1 MNKINFL
8 EKTNVTYIIIG
19 IFILFALIH
28 LYKIN
33 SNTTEPFAVI
43 GEDSSVRQGVVIDI
57 PELNQVRFGTN
68 KTGLNTLLDNKA
80 NASDLATKANASDLA
95 LVTTAANNA
104 MPELSIIAYGG
115 GNTLP
120 PGWQLCDGEVLR
132 YYKSTPSVPLFLDNI
147 IVTTSDARFNNL
159 SKQTIPALSGDY
171 YITPDLRGRFIL
183 GTGQGKELEK
193 NSNGNVIA
201 VKGSTN
207 LDIPLTNRGIK
218 DVGGK
223 ETHKLTED
231 EIPTHNHTHK
241 DRIHVEPHPNGNGFD
256 YAFQR
261 LGFELVDYTADPQ
274 NQASNGD
281 WQHWGGWGVRK
292 IWGKNDITGNVGE
305 DTPHENMPPFYV
317 LTYIIKQPIKL

>member
-8 EKTNVTYIIIG
+8 EKTNITYIIIG

-43 GEDSSVRQGVVIDI
+43 REDSNIANGVVIDVPLLSQI
-57 PELNQVRFGTN
+57 RFGN
-68 KTGLNTLLDNKA
+68 TGLNTLLDNKA
-80 NASDLATKANASDLA
+80 NASDLAVVSA
-95 LVTTAANNA
+95 AANNA
-104 MPELSIIAYGG
+104 MPELSIIAFGG
-115 GNTLP
+115 GSNLP

-132 YYKSTPSVPLFLDNI
+132 YYKSTPSVPLYLDNI
-147 IVTTSDARFNNL
+147 MVTTSDARFNNL
-159 SKQTIPALSGDY
+159 SKQTISVLGGDY

-183 GTGQGKELEK
+183 GTGQGKVLEK
-193 NSNGNVIA
+193 DTNGNVIA

-218 DVGGK
+218 DVGGVEK
-223 ETHKLTED
+223 HILSEGEMPK
-231 EIPTHNHTHK
+231 HNHTHK
-241 DRIHVEPHPNGNGFD
+241 DRIHVEAYANGNGFD

-261 LGFELVDYTADPQ
+261 LGFQLVDYTADPL
-274 NQASNGD
+274 NQPANSD
-281 WQHWGGWGVRK
+281 WQHHSGWGARK

-305 DTPHENMPPFYV
+305 DQPHENMPPFYV
-317 LTYIIKQPIKL
+317 LTYIIKQPIKV